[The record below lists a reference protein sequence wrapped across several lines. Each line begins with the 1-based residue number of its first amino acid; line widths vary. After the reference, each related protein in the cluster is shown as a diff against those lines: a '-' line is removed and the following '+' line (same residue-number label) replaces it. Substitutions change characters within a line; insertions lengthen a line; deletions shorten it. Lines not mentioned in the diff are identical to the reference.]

1 MATILKS
8 DNVAINYIA
17 DISGIK
23 DTDYLLSADFT
34 AQKYKFGG
42 LDVALSDVITYTR
55 ANAGYQIENGVIQTL
70 EANVPIFNDPTTGE
84 HGLWSAAT
92 MGNIIGNGI
101 CNTNK
106 TVTHTAPARIGAI
119 FNLQVFGSGSVTV
132 SGDVELVDATFAATE
147 AQMIRYRTKAN
158 TSDNTKSIVNFTVSG
173 SVIHYQTASDA
184 PHSYNHPTL
193 TIVNKPTVLVK
204 QSIIDL
210 LKTKSE
216 FTVLLRLRPALK
228 STPAAP
234 LGLFEVT
241 SDQNH
246 IYGIINTQKNISI
259 GASDGSTATW
269 GSPDIVAENK
279 DTVMAIKYSNSKMQ
293 VYRDGTKLLEK
304 AGDASSVLSAIQIFA
319 TNKYVSGRNQ
329 FAGLLKNLV
338 VYEKVLTDNE
348 LVELSQSF
356 KW

>member
-1 MATILKS
+1 MSTILKS
-8 DNVAINYIA
+8 DNVATNYIA

-34 AQKYKFGG
+34 AQKYKLNG
-42 LDVALSDVITYTR
+42 LSAALNDVITYTR
-55 ANAGYQIENGVIQTL
+55 TTVGYKIENGVIQTL

-84 HGLWSAAT
+84 RGLWSATT
-92 MGNIIGNGI
+92 MGNVIGSGI

-106 TVTHTAPARIGAI
+106 SVTHTAPVRIGAI

-132 SGDVELVDATFAATE
+132 SGDVELVDATFTATE
-147 AQMIRYRTKAN
+147 AQMIHYRTKAN
-158 TSDNTKSIVNFTVSG
+158 ASDSAKSIVNFTVSG
-173 SVIHYQTASDA
+173 SVIHYQTANDA
-184 PHSYNHPTL
+184 PYSYNHPTL
-193 TIVNKPTVLVK
+193 TTVNKPTVLVK

-216 FTVLLRLRPALK
+216 FTVLLRMKPALK
-228 STPAAP
+228 STPTVP
-234 LGLFEVT
+234 IGLFEIT

-246 IYGIINTQKNISI
+246 IYGIVNTQKNISI
-259 GASDGSTATW
+259 GASNGAVGTW
-269 GSPDIVAENK
+269 GSTDVVAENK

-293 VYRDGTKLLEK
+293 VFRDGTKLLEK
-304 AGDASSVLSAIQIFA
+304 SGNTASVLSAIQIFA
-319 TNKYVSGRNQ
+319 TNKYISGRGQ

-338 VYEKVLTDNE
+338 VYEKALNDDE
-348 LVELSQSF
+348 LLRLSQSF

>member
-8 DNVAINYIA
+8 DNVATNYIA

-42 LDVALSDVITYTR
+42 LDAALSDLITYTR

-70 EANVPIFNDPTTGE
+70 EANVQIFNDPTTGE

-92 MGNIIGNGI
+92 MGNVIGNGI

-106 TVTHTAPARIGAI
+106 TVTHTASARIGVI

-132 SGDVELVDATFAATE
+132 SGDVELVDATFTATE

-158 TSDNTKSIVNFTVSG
+158 ASDSAKSIVNFTVSG
-173 SVIHYQTASDA
+173 NLIHYQTANDA

-193 TIVNKPTVLVK
+193 TTVNKPTVLVK
-204 QSIIDL
+204 QSVIDL

-216 FTVLLRLRPALK
+216 FTILLRMKPALRN
-228 STPAAP
+228 TPAVP
-234 LGLFEVT
+234 LGMFEVT

-246 IYGIINTQKNISI
+246 IYGIVNTQKNISI
-259 GASDGSTATW
+259 GASDGANGTW
-269 GSPDIVAENK
+269 GSPDVIAENK

-304 AGDASSVLSAIQIFA
+304 TGNAASVLSAIQIFA
-319 TNKYVSGRNQ
+319 TNKYISGRNQ
-329 FAGLLKNLV
+329 FSGLLKNLV
-338 VYEKVLTDNE
+338 IYEKALTDNE

-356 KW
+356 NW

>member
-8 DNVAINYIA
+8 DNVATNYIA

-34 AQKYKFGG
+34 AQKYKLNG
-42 LDVALSDVITYTR
+42 LSAALSDVITYTR
-55 ANAGYQIENGVIQTL
+55 ANIGYKIENGVIQTL
-70 EANVPIFNDPTTGE
+70 DANVPIFNDPTTSE
-84 HGLWSAAT
+84 RGLWSATT
-92 MGNIIGNGI
+92 MGNVIGNGI

-106 TVTHTAPARIGAI
+106 TVTHTAAVRIGAV

-132 SGDVELVDATFAATE
+132 SGDVELVDATFTATE

-158 TSDNTKSIVNFTVSG
+158 TSNSATSVVNFTVSG
-173 SVIHYQTASDA
+173 SVIHYQTANDA
-184 PHSYNHPTL
+184 PYSYNHPTL
-193 TIVNKPTVLVK
+193 TTVNNPTVLVK

-216 FTVLLRLRPALK
+216 FTVLLRMKPALK
-228 STPAAP
+228 STPTVP
-234 LGLFEVT
+234 IGLFEVT

-246 IYGIINTQKNISI
+246 IYGIVNTQKNISI
-259 GASDGSTATW
+259 GASDGATGTW
-269 GSPDIVAENK
+269 GSPDVMAENK
-279 DTVMAIKYSNSKMQ
+279 DTVIAIKYSNSKMQ
-293 VYRDGTKLLEK
+293 AFRDGAKLLEK
-304 AGDASSVLSAIQIFA
+304 SGNSASVLSAIQIFA

-329 FAGLLKNLV
+329 FSGLLKNLV
-338 VYEKVLTDNE
+338 IYEKALTDNE
-348 LVELSQSF
+348 LAELSQSF